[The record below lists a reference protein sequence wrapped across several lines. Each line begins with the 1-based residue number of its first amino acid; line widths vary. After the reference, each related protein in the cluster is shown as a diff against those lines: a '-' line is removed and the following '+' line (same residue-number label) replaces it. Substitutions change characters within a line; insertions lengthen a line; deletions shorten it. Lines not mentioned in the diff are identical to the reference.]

1 MILYVFWRK
10 YMTTIKQWILETQ
23 SPEDIQS
30 ISDNGCI
37 NGTCNELIY
46 YDDTVEFYDNHKDEI
61 WEMLREEAENFGYKN
76 VFEFLGT
83 WSNYSKDVDDDT
95 TFKNLLAWWAV
106 ENVCYEIIFNEEV
119 A

>member
-1 MILYVFWRK
+1 
-10 YMTTIKQWILETQ
+10 MTTIKEWVLETQ
-23 SPEDIQS
+23 SPEDIQN

-37 NGTCNELIY
+37 NGTCKELFFY
-46 YDDTVEFYDNHKDEI
+46 YDTVEFYDNHKDEI

-76 VFEFLGT
+76 IFEFLGT
-83 WSNYSKDVDDDT
+83 WSNYAKDVDDDT